1 MTVVVSPTVR
11 LVASAD
17 TETLK
22 SDTSSVTVITTD
34 PVCPPDVAVMVV
46 VPAASA
52 VTVPEA
58 VTIATEVSLEAQV
71 GLIIEVVP
79 SLYVAVAVTVAV
91 SPTVRLVASADTEI
105 LKSDTTSATV
115 IATDPVCPPDVAMMV
130 ATPAA
135 LAVTVPV
142 VLTLATDESL
152 DPQAG
157 LIVEVVP
164 SL

>member
-52 VTVPEA
+52 VTVPE
-58 VTIATEVSLEAQV
+58 V
-71 GLIIEVVP
+71 
-79 SLYVAVAVTVAV
+79 VTVEVLMEMEA
-91 SPTVRLVASADTEI
+91 LVQE
-105 LKSDTTSATV
+105 
-115 IATDPVCPPDVAMMV
+115 
-130 ATPAA
+130 
-135 LAVTVPV
+135 
-142 VLTLATDESL
+142 
-152 DPQAG
+152 
-157 LIVEVVP
+157 
-164 SL
+164 

>member
-1 MTVVVSPTVR
+1 M
-11 LVASAD
+11 
-17 TETLK
+17 
-22 SDTSSVTVITTD
+22 
-34 PVCPPDVAVMVV
+34 
-46 VPAASA
+46 
-52 VTVPEA
+52 
-58 VTIATEVSLEAQV
+58 
-71 GLIIEVVP
+71 
-79 SLYVAVAVTVAV
+79 TVAV

-152 DPQAG
+152 DPQTG

>member
-22 SDTSSVTVITTD
+22 SDTTSATVITTD
-34 PVCPPDVAVMVV
+34 PLCPPDVAV
-46 VPAASA
+46 
-52 VTVPEA
+52 
-58 VTIATEVSLEAQV
+58 
-71 GLIIEVVP
+71 
-79 SLYVAVAVTVAV
+79 
-91 SPTVRLVASADTEI
+91 
-105 LKSDTTSATV
+105 
-115 IATDPVCPPDVAMMV
+115 MV

-157 LIVEVVP
+157 LIVAVVS